1 MDATTERWRKL
12 HEAVSSTARVRRSA
26 QVTQLTPA
34 EHSACIADVSN
45 PLLTLAPAGP
55 VLAGVF
61 RGRATAAAY
70 ASIGDAERSGPPLP

>member
-1 MDATTERWRKL
+1 MTWTVTNFIIQVIAGIVGG
-12 HEAVSSTARVRRSA
+12 HAAVI
-26 QVTQLTPA
+26 
-34 EHSACIADVSN
+34 E
-45 PLLTLAPAGP
+45 TLAPAGP